1 MALSIVCCT
10 TSILSCIDY
19 LLQPRCVSFRHPRD
33 ISNRLTC
40 TLFQFY
46 IVVYCIWNL
55 LTIVSTEKKNA
66 YHHDIHPFTR
76 MAEQR
81 LIGYFLYDTLVLLST
96 ERGRRNATYLIH
108 HAISVLILAINSF
121 YPCGTDALHN
131 SIIVLLEGSSPFL
144 NLWKVSYNIN
154 PLSFDTYLLHRIA
167 SMLYYVFRIV
177 GMTMWLFVYGT
188 GYFRFT
194 WNHLITMGGFGTIY
208 MASLHWFRQLVKKQ

>member
-1 MALSIVCCT
+1 MALSTICWT
-10 TSILSCIDY
+10 TSILSWIDY
-19 LLQPRCVSFRHPRD
+19 FLQSRCVSFRHPRD

-46 IVVYCIWNL
+46 IVGYCLCNL
-55 LTIVSTEKKNA
+55 LTIVSTDKKTDQHN
-66 YHHDIHPFTR
+66 IHPFTS

-96 ERGRRNATYLIH
+96 ERGRRNGMYLLH
-108 HAISVLILAINSF
+108 HAISVMILAINSF

-154 PLSFDTYLLHRIA
+154 PLSFDTYILHRIA
-167 SMLYYVFRIV
+167 SILYYGLRIV

-188 GYFRFT
+188 CYFRST
-194 WNHLITMGGFGTIY
+194 WNHLITMSGFGTIY
-208 MASLHWFRQLVKKQ
+208 IASLHWFSQLVKKQ